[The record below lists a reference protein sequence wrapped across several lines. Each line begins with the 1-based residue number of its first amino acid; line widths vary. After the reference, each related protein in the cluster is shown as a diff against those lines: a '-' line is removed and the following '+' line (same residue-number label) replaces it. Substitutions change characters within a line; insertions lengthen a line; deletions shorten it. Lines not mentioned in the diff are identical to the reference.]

1 MKISFHKC
9 PVVEQPSTMSL
20 QEFADKHNC
29 TLEIY
34 ERSYTDDSTTCKYY
48 VACLDRIQYPDGSI
62 PLSYL
67 GSGLDETTAVQKH
80 VELISGEELVFNSGN
95 AQEDKPEIVKVPNLT
110 FSGL

>member
-1 MKISFHKC
+1 MKINFHKIEI
-9 PVVEQPSTMSL
+9 EQPSTMSL
-20 QEFADKHNC
+20 QEFADKHDC

-34 ERSYTDDSTTCKYY
+34 ERFSTNLPISTYY
-48 VACLDRIQYPDGSI
+48 IACLDRIQYPDGSI

>member
-1 MKISFHKC
+1 MKINFHK
-9 PVVEQPSTMSL
+9 VEMEAEQPSTMSL

-29 TLEIY
+29 ALEIY
-34 ERSYTDDSTTCKYY
+34 EVAKSNGGKYY
-48 VACLDRIQYPDGSI
+48 VACLDRIQYPDRTI
-62 PLSYL
+62 PLDYIAS
-67 GSGLDETTAVQKH
+67 SSVDQETAIQRL